1 MKSENIMVSIITVNY
16 NGYKDTLELEE
27 SFRRFEDYPYEFIV
41 VDNASPNGD
50 GERLER
56 AIGGTTRVIRSDKN
70 LGFAGANNLGYRAAK
85 GDYILYINNDIIIT
99 GPVLKA
105 LVERLRRDS
114 QIGAVSPKIKYEYR
128 RDTIQYAGYK
138 SASPIRASYQ
148 LVGVYQ
154 TDHASFCQPKRTDA
168 IHGAC
173 VMTSREIIEK
183 AGPMTEA
190 YFLFYEE
197 LDWSLQLH
205 RHGYETWYE
214 PAATVFHK
222 ESMTIKRGC
231 PQRIYYLTR
240 SRILFVR
247 RNRKGFSLL
256 MSILYQLTLA
266 IPKNAFNYL
275 LNGDWASLSAFIKG
289 SFHGLTRSRMNLL
302 SGIKEI

>member
-1 MKSENIMVSIITVNY
+1 MVSIITVNY
-16 NGYKDTLELEE
+16 NGYKDTCELVE
-27 SFRRFEDYPYEFIV
+27 SFRQFEDYPYEFIV

-50 GERLER
+50 GEKLEKTLSDC
-56 AIGGTTRVIRSDKN
+56 GVIRSDKN
-70 LGFAGANNLGYRAAK
+70 IGFAGANNLGYGVAK

-99 GPVLKA
+99 RPVLKA
-105 LVERLRRDS
+105 LVERLGSDPR
-114 QIGAVSPKIKYEYR
+114 IGAVSPKIKYEYQ

-138 SASPIRASYQ
+138 SANPIRASYQ
-148 LVGVYQ
+148 LVGLCQ
-154 TDHASFCQPKRTDA
+154 TDHAAFDHPLSTDA

-173 VMTSREIIEK
+173 VMTSREVLEK

-222 ESMTIKRGC
+222 ESMTIKRGS
-231 PQRIYYLTR
+231 PLRLYYLTR

-247 RNRKGFSLL
+247 RNLKGLSLI
-256 MSILYQLTLA
+256 MAIMYQITIA
-266 IPKNAFNYL
+266 IPKNIL
-275 LNGDWASLSAFIKG
+275 CISLRGDMASLSAFIKG
-289 SFHGLTRSRMNLL
+289 SWHGLTNKIRD
-302 SGIKEI
+302 